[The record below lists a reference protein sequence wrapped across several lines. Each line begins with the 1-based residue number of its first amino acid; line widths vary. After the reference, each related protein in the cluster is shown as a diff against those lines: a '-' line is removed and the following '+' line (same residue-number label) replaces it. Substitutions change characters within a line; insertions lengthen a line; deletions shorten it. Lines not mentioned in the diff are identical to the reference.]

1 MTRFSPE
8 LENGQFPPDNPINR
22 TFGSNNICLFFD
34 FEPATYVLPPFWA
47 LICVVVSFYCVAL
60 IYRYRI
66 AWAERKLSIMERK
79 VLSMISL
86 GYLAAVLGFS
96 LCFAVQPGDHF
107 TMWIHT
113 LPFTNLILWQIISQ
127 GGLVYF
133 GFKSGWTELDAHG
146 KPFLPVAYKWISL
159 AHWILEAVHG
169 SLHIMY
175 QVRF

>member
-1 MTRFSPE
+1 
-8 LENGQFPPDNPINR
+8 
-22 TFGSNNICLFFD
+22 
-34 FEPATYVLPPFWA
+34 
-47 LICVVVSFYCVAL
+47 
-60 IYRYRI
+60 
-66 AWAERKLSIMERK
+66 
-79 VLSMISL
+79 MISL

-113 LPFTNLILWQIISQ
+113 LPFTNLIIWQIISQ

-159 AHWILEAVHG
+159 IHWILEAVHG
-169 SLHIMY
+169 SLHIIY
-175 QVRF
+175 QVCFF